1 MKLTPARVR
10 FEVQPTQQ
18 PFEGGNRML
27 TNARPGP
34 RTETDAATTILGPA
48 VLRDGSVLAVRR
60 LTERDR
66 GELARFYLGL
76 SPRTLFL
83 RFMSPV
89 PRLPESTLAY
99 LSDTGIDREVVVAT
113 CGDAIVAEGRY
124 HRVLGTNDA
133 EVALV
138 VADAWQGRGIGP
150 MLTERLARIGRLRGV
165 EAFCGS
171 MLADNDHARSLL
183 GVQAPGATRRI
194 RWGELE
200 FRTPL
205 PDSP

>member
-1 MKLTPARVR
+1 
-10 FEVQPTQQ
+10 
-18 PFEGGNRML
+18 ML

-34 RTETDAATTILGPA
+34 RTESDAAATILGG
-48 VLRDGSVLAVRR
+48 VLLRDGSTLAVRR

-66 GELARFYLGL
+66 AELVRFYLGL

-83 RFMSPV
+83 RFMSPM

-99 LSDTGIDREVVVAT
+99 LCETGKLDREVLVAT
-113 CGDAIVAEGRY
+113 CDDAIVAEGRY
-124 HRVLGTNDA
+124 HRVRGTNDA

-150 MLTERLARIGRLRGV
+150 MLTERLALIGRLRGV
-165 EAFCGS
+165 EAFSGS

-183 GVQAPGATRRI
+183 GTQAPGATRRI
-194 RWGELE
+194 RSGELE

-205 PDSP
+205 PNTP